1 MNSLLNFSRTSATE
15 FTEIDIHQVITETIS
30 LLEHQFKTAR
40 IRVERELKAD
50 CPMTYGNAGKLQQV
64 FLNLFVN
71 ARDAMPAGGELRIL
85 TDTGDSKIEILV
97 QDTGIGISR
106 ENVKKIYD
114 PFFTTKAAGKGTGL
128 GPFRQLRNYSGAWRK
143 YFGRQQARRRN
154 VVQIRTPLGQEASEC
169 LNGRETFSSSMMR
182 RKFEKASSFLLTS
195 EGLSTDTA
203 TTGEE
208 GLKKIEDNLY
218 DAVLLDLMLPGKS
231 GMEVQKD
238 IKRIDPTL
246 PVVIITAIAALE
258 TAITA
263 IKEGSFDYVTK
274 PWNNEKLVV
283 IVRNAI
289 KQRQL
294 MSENLQLRR
303 ALKER
308 FGYSNIIGKSEKLL
322 KVLDL
327 VTQVAASRSTILI
340 QGESGTGKELIAKAI
355 HLKSPRA
362 DRTFVPV
369 NSGSMPVDL
378 LESTLFGHL
387 RGAFTSAIASK
398 KGLFEV
404 ADQGTIFFDEI
415 GTISMETQA
424 KLLRVIQ
431 EKEFM
436 RLGATDTIK
445 VDARIIAATNVDL
458 KKLVDEGRFRE
469 DLYYRLNVIN
479 IQLPPLRERKED
491 IPALVEF
498 FTRKYCEENAKP
510 PYRFSSEALKVLM
523 DYYWPG
529 NVRELE
535 NVVERAVVLSQDE
548 IIGRDLLP
556 ESVIS
561 PSSRFATLSS
571 FPLAKNTS
579 LFEVIDS
586 FERRVIIEMLEQT
599 GWSQTDAADNFKI
612 PLSTLN
618 QKIKRH
624 GIEIKKKRERP
635 TVVPTSR

>member
-1 MNSLLNFSRTSATE
+1 MSRRKGVVLIIDDEEEIRESIELLLN
-15 FTEIDIHQVITETIS
+15 
-30 LLEHQFKTAR
+30 
-40 IRVERELKAD
+40 
-50 CPMTYGNAGKLQQV
+50 
-64 FLNLFVN
+64 
-71 ARDAMPAGGELRIL
+71 
-85 TDTGDSKIEILV
+85 
-97 QDTGIGISR
+97 
-106 ENVKKIYD
+106 
-114 PFFTTKAAGKGTGL
+114 
-128 GPFRQLRNYSGAWRK
+128 
-143 YFGRQQARRRN
+143 
-154 VVQIRTPLGQEASEC
+154 
-169 LNGRETFSSSMMR
+169 
-182 RKFEKASSFLLTS
+182 S

-203 TTGEE
+203 ANGEQ
-208 GLKKIEDNLY
+208 GLKKIEENSY

-231 GMEVQKD
+231 GMEVQKQ

-246 PVVIITAIAALE
+246 PVIIITAIGAVE
-258 TAITA
+258 TAVTA
-263 IKEGSFDYVTK
+263 TKEGSFDYITK

-283 IVRNAI
+283 IATNAI

-294 MSENLQLRR
+294 LSENMQLRR

-308 FGYSNIIGKSEKLL
+308 FGYDNIVGKSEKILR
-322 KVLDL
+322 VLDL
-327 VTQVAASRSTILI
+327 VSQVAASRSTILV
-340 QGESGTGKELIAKAI
+340 QGESGTGKELVAKAI

-362 DRTFVPV
+362 DKAFVPV

-378 LESTLFGHL
+378 LESTLFGHV

-398 KGLFEV
+398 RGLFEV

-415 GTISMETQA
+415 GTIGMETQA

-436 RLGATDTIK
+436 RLGGVDTIK

-479 IQLPPLRERKED
+479 IQVPPLRERRED

-498 FTRKYCEENAKP
+498 FTKKYCEENLKP
-510 PYRFSSEALKVLM
+510 LYRFGSEALKVLM

-548 IIGRDLLP
+548 VIGRDLLP
-556 ESVIS
+556 EAIVS
-561 PSSRFATLSS
+561 PASRFASLSS
-571 FPLAKNTS
+571 FPLGKDTS
-579 LFEVIDS
+579 LFEVLDA

-599 GWSQTDAADNFKI
+599 AWSQTEAADNFKI

-635 TVVPTSR
+635 ASVPTTK

>member
-1 MNSLLNFSRTSATE
+1 
-15 FTEIDIHQVITETIS
+15 
-30 LLEHQFKTAR
+30 
-40 IRVERELKAD
+40 
-50 CPMTYGNAGKLQQV
+50 
-64 FLNLFVN
+64 
-71 ARDAMPAGGELRIL
+71 
-85 TDTGDSKIEILV
+85 
-97 QDTGIGISR
+97 
-106 ENVKKIYD
+106 
-114 PFFTTKAAGKGTGL
+114 
-128 GPFRQLRNYSGAWRK
+128 
-143 YFGRQQARRRN
+143 
-154 VVQIRTPLGQEASEC
+154 
-169 LNGRETFSSSMMR
+169 MM
-182 RKFEKASSFLLTS
+182 
-195 EGLSTDTA
+195 
-203 TTGEE
+203 
-208 GLKKIEDNLY
+208 
-218 DAVLLDLMLPGKS
+218 PGKS
-231 GMEVQKD
+231 GMDVQKD
-238 IKRIDPTL
+238 IQRIDPTL
-246 PVVIITAIAALE
+246 PVIIITGIGALE
-258 TAITA
+258 TAVTA
-263 IKEGSFDYVTK
+263 IKNGSFDYVTK
-274 PWNNEKLVV
+274 PWNNEQLVV
-283 IVRNAI
+283 IVTNAI

-294 MSENLQLRR
+294 TSENLQLRR

-322 KVLDL
+322 RVLDL

-355 HLKSPRA
+355 HVKSPRA
-362 DRTFVPV
+362 DKAFVPV

-378 LESTLFGHL
+378 LESTLFGHV
-387 RGAFTSAIASK
+387 RGAFTSAVASK
-398 KGLFEV
+398 RGLFEV

-415 GTISMETQA
+415 GTIGLETQA

-436 RLGATDTIK
+436 RLGGIDMIK

-458 KKLVDEGRFRE
+458 KRLVDEGRFRE

-479 IQLPPLRERKED
+479 IQLPPLRERRED

-498 FTRKYCEENAKP
+498 FTKKYCDENLKP

-535 NVVERAVVLSQDE
+535 NVVERAVVLSHDD

-556 ESVIS
+556 EAIIS
-561 PSSRFATLSS
+561 PASRYASMSS
-571 FPLAKNTS
+571 FPLGKDTS
-579 LFEVIDS
+579 VLEVLDA

-599 GWSQTDAADNFKI
+599 AWSQTEAADNFKI

-635 TVVPTSR
+635 AGVPTTK

>member
-1 MNSLLNFSRTSATE
+1 MSKRKGSVLIIDDEEEIRESIELLLNSE
-15 FTEIDIHQVITETIS
+15 
-30 LLEHQFKTAR
+30 
-40 IRVERELKAD
+40 
-50 CPMTYGNAGKLQQV
+50 
-64 FLNLFVN
+64 
-71 ARDAMPAGGELRIL
+71 
-85 TDTGDSKIEILV
+85 
-97 QDTGIGISR
+97 GIS
-106 ENVKKIYD
+106 
-114 PFFTTKAAGKGTGL
+114 
-128 GPFRQLRNYSGAWRK
+128 
-143 YFGRQQARRRN
+143 
-154 VVQIRTPLGQEASEC
+154 
-169 LNGRETFSSSMMR
+169 
-182 RKFEKASSFLLTS
+182 
-195 EGLSTDTA
+195 TA
-203 TTGEE
+203 TAGDGEE

-218 DAVLLDLMLPGKS
+218 DVVLLDLMLPGKS
-231 GMEVQKD
+231 CMEIQKD

-246 PVVIITAIAALE
+246 PVVIITAIGALE
-258 TAITA
+258 TAVTA
-263 IKEGSFDYVTK
+263 IKEGSFDYITK
-274 PWNNEKLVV
+274 PWNNDKLLV
-283 IVRNAI
+283 IINNAF

-294 MSENLQLRR
+294 MSENVQLRR

-308 FGYSNIIGKSEKLL
+308 FGYANIIGKSEKILN
-322 KVLDL
+322 VLDL
-327 VTQVAASRSTILI
+327 VTQVAASRSTVLI

-355 HLKSPRA
+355 HLKSQRA
-362 DRTFVPV
+362 DKTFVPV

-378 LESTLFGHL
+378 LESTLFGHV
-387 RGAFTSAIASK
+387 RGAFTSAISAK

-415 GTISMETQA
+415 GTIGAETQA

-436 RLGATDTIK
+436 RLGGIETIK

-458 KKLVDEGRFRE
+458 KRLVEEGRFRE

-498 FTRKYCEENAKP
+498 FTRKYCEENMKP
-510 PYRFSSEALKVLM
+510 PYRFSSEALKILM

-535 NVVERAVVLSQDE
+535 NVVERAVVLAQDE
-548 IIGRDLLP
+548 IIGHDLVP
-556 ESVIS
+556 DAIVS
-561 PSSRFATLSS
+561 PSSKFAALSS
-571 FPLAKNTS
+571 FRTGKDTS
-579 LFEVIDS
+579 LFEIIDA

-624 GIEIKKKRERP
+624 GIEIKKKRERSAAG
-635 TVVPTSR
+635 VPTAK

>member
-1 MNSLLNFSRTSATE
+1 MSKRKGVVLVIDDE
-15 FTEIDIHQVITETIS
+15 EEI
-30 LLEHQFKTAR
+30 
-40 IRVERELKAD
+40 RESI
-50 CPMTYGNAGKLQQV
+50 
-64 FLNLFVN
+64 
-71 ARDAMPAGGELRIL
+71 EL
-85 TDTGDSKIEILV
+85 
-97 QDTGIGISR
+97 
-106 ENVKKIYD
+106 
-114 PFFTTKAAGKGTGL
+114 
-128 GPFRQLRNYSGAWRK
+128 
-143 YFGRQQARRRN
+143 
-154 VVQIRTPLGQEASEC
+154 
-169 LNGRETFSSSMMR
+169 
-182 RKFEKASSFLLTS
+182 LLTS
-195 EGLSTDTA
+195 EGLTAETA
-203 TTGEE
+203 TTGEQ
-208 GLKKIEDNLY
+208 GLKKIEDNIY
-218 DAVLLDLMLPGKS
+218 DAVLLDLMLPGKC

-238 IKRIDPTL
+238 IRSIDPTL
-246 PVVIITAIAALE
+246 PVVIITAIGALE
-258 TAITA
+258 TAVTA
-263 IKEGSFDYVTK
+263 IKDGSFYYITK
-274 PWNNEKLVV
+274 PWNNEKLIV
-283 IVRNAI
+283 IVSNAI
-289 KQRQL
+289 KQRHL
-294 MSENLQLRR
+294 ISENLLLRR

-308 FGYSNIIGKSEKLL
+308 FGYSNIIGKSEKML

-327 VTQVAASRSTILI
+327 VTQIAASRSTILI

-355 HLKSPRA
+355 HLKSQRA
-362 DRTFVPV
+362 DKAFVPV

-378 LESTLFGHL
+378 LESTLFGHV

-431 EKEFM
+431 EREFM
-436 RLGATDTIK
+436 RLGATETLK

-479 IQLPPLRERKED
+479 IQLPALQKRNED

-498 FTRKYCEENAKP
+498 FTKKYCDENSKP
-510 PYRFSSEALKVLM
+510 LYRFNSEALKVLM
-523 DYYWPG
+523 DYHWPG

-556 ESVIS
+556 ESIIS

-571 FPLAKNTS
+571 FPLTKDTS
-579 LFEVIDS
+579 LFEIIDS

-599 GWSQTDAADNFKI
+599 AWSQTEAADNFKV

-635 TVVPTSR
+635 GGVPTVK